1 MHMCPAELHNHARAT
16 PYFGDMRR
24 SRQHETR
31 AVLAKNL
38 RILMERRDWTQTA
51 LKEKSGVSQRH
62 ISSLLNQ
69 QQDCTTEILA
79 GLALAFRL
87 PGWLLLV
94 ADLPAELLDSQDI
107 PLLIQRYLKAGPE
120 GRSLLNIMAERE
132 SHHNIERSTVVPI
145 GSAKRA

>member
-1 MHMCPAELHNHARAT
+1 MHMRTADLHNHAKPS
-16 PYFGDMRR
+16 PYLQGMRR
-24 SRQHETR
+24 SRQLETR

-38 RILMERRDWTQTA
+38 RILMERREWTQTA

-94 ADLPAELLDSQDI
+94 PDLSAELLDAQDI
-107 PLLIQRYLKAGPE
+107 PLLIQRYIKAGPE

-132 SHHNIERSTVVPI
+132 SHHNMDRPNVVPI